1 MFYHVLRGGKT
12 FFFIRPTPANLKAY
26 EEWSGS
32 SERQESTWL
41 GDSCDR
47 VYRMDLKEG
56 NTAFIPTG
64 WIHAVVRVFC
74 SASSLCT
81 SLPPY

>member
-12 FFFIRPTPANLKAY
+12 FFFIRPTPENLKAY

-32 SERQESTWL
+32 SERQEQTWL

-47 VYRMDLKEG
+47 VYRMDLEEG

-64 WIHAVVRVFC
+64 WIHAVV
-74 SASSLCT
+74 SQ
-81 SLPPY
+81 LPRCLSRSCI